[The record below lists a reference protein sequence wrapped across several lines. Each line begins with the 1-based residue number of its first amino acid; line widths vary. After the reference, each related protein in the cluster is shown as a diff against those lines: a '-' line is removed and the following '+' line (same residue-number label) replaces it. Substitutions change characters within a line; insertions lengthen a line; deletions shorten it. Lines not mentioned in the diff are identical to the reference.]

1 MAYEIN
7 IHINGEIEEGGV
19 VGTTSGGVSES
30 VKPTEQQKAVK
41 SLGKYVATQTIQP
54 FIQNVKTQVS
64 QNIGIVTGQTSL
76 QERVN
81 FGMEVVQYGVN
92 AFKNAQAGALIGA
105 GLGIGSGA
113 GALIGL
119 SLTAISTMI
128 QIEFNKQRLD
138 LENRMENYQLEQV
151 RTRQGSAYNKS
162 RMGV

>member
-19 VGTTSGGVSES
+19 VEPSGVSAS
-30 VKPTEQQKAVK
+30 AKPTEQQKAVK
-41 SLGKYVATQTIQP
+41 SLGKYVSTRTIQP

-105 GLGIGSGA
+105 GLGIGGGA

-128 QIEFNKQRLD
+128 QIEFNRQRLD